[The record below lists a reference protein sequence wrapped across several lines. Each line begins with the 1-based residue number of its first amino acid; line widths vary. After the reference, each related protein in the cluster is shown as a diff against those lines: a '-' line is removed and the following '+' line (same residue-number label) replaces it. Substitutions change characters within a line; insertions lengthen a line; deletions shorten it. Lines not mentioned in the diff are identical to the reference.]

1 MPLPLLAVAAIGGA
15 SIGASIWK
23 QSSTNKANKK
33 ILRLQQQAEERAS
46 VARGSQLF
54 NADQALAVPEYDDDP
69 FTSNKRTLYAGGGAA
84 GLDAGFSIANELV
97 SMWGTNSANKNS
109 VAQAQ
114 FEANKL
120 IPGSIDQVT
129 NAAQKDADN
138 KAKRF
143 ANPYTYKPEDTEL
156 FAQGGTSNNGIL
168 GFMQRWRDNNYYK
181 TMDANEGLTKQHEE
195 TIKFGTDPYSIRRR
209 ELGYDKMVSPNKA
222 FNIPVNLKKPTD
234 DFTFANGGRTDKD
247 DDLTDIPDVN
257 AGKYVRFKNSLTA
270 GQKVF
275 NGLSKTFKVLP
286 AITPLLDIASDIGK
300 SPDQLNK
307 EYNDG
312 INSLRQ
318 KGLVPNIGK
327 LPDQPMLA
335 NGGAVNQ
342 SPIDNLFQGVNKQ
355 SSNTAIVQAGTHE
368 SGNDLEFAN
377 PNGSKAKIEGGEG
390 MKTAPNGS
398 VNIYSDRIPV
408 PGENVSIADKF
419 SHLSSLKG
427 NLEKDMKGASN
438 AITKNT
444 LDRKI
449 IGIDATMDELFKVQ
463 ENVKRA
469 AEYQAQSL
477 PTNNAEVPAI
487 PSAPDQLFA
496 NGGTSKFGVN
506 RSQSAVP
513 IPKDVILHAGDDVN
527 NTEEAA
533 KKAEEAKGHTDYDPK
548 KIVVMNQMTPFGTK
562 NFGKNQTQ
570 LAAAYNG
577 IDTKKLAT
585 PYVDPNAEDGKGNN
599 TFWNTIKS
607 DDGINGIATGLTLLD
622 NLYNAR
628 QIKNIDIKDPHY
640 VNKVEL
646 DKEYDTTAA
655 EYGVKKELDNFYKN
669 VDKNTTS
676 SIVGLNM
683 KLSAMAEGID
693 KLNGVYDT
701 KQKYEGEMHNREI
714 LANSSIEAQNVG
726 IYNGD
731 KDKQSMMN
739 ANIAMQKSANFSN
752 AIDDTVNGLLR
763 YQGMRT
769 DRERFA
775 ALENSTAATG
785 VQIGNLRDGL
795 YKDMDAAQIE
805 AGLDKSIANGNM
817 DYATYKEGLKLHN
830 DKAKYG
836 SVVKPM
842 TKAQFDAKLG
852 KKK

>member
-1 MPLPLLAVAAIGGA
+1 MPLPLLAVAAIGAAGV
-15 SIGASIWK
+15 GASIWG
-23 QSSTNKANKK
+23 QSNTNKANKK
-33 ILRLQQQAEERAS
+33 MLRLQKEADARAS
-46 VARGSQLF
+46 ASRGSQLF
-54 NADQALAVPEYDDDP
+54 NADQALAGYDYDDDP
-69 FTSNKRTLYAGGGAA
+69 FTSNQRTLYATGGTPTPTKGGGTG
-84 GLDAGFSIANELV
+84 GLDAGFSIANNLV
-97 SMWGTNSANKNS
+97 GMWSTHSNNKNA

-114 FEANKL
+114 FEANKI

-129 NAAQKDADN
+129 AVAQKDADN

-156 FAQGGTSNNGIL
+156 FAKGGI
-168 GFMQRWRDNNYYK
+168 
-181 TMDANEGLTKQHEE
+181 AN
-195 TIKFGTDPYSIRRR
+195 
-209 ELGYDKMVSPNKA
+209 V
-222 FNIPVNLKKPTD
+222 
-234 DFTFANGGRTDKD
+234 AN
-247 DDLTDIPDVN
+247 
-257 AGKYVRFKNSLTA
+257 
-270 GQKVF
+270 
-275 NGLSKTFKVLP
+275 
-286 AITPLLDIASDIGK
+286 PL
-300 SPDQLNK
+300 DQ
-307 EYNDG
+307 
-312 INSLRQ
+312 
-318 KGLVPNIGK
+318 
-327 LPDQPMLA
+327 M
-335 NGGAVNQ
+335 
-342 SPIDNLFQGVNKQ
+342 FQGVNKQ
-355 SSNTAIVQAGTHE
+355 SSNTAVVNAGTHE

-444 LDRKI
+444 IDRKI

-477 PTNNAEVPAI
+477 SANNEEVPAI

-506 RSQSAVP
+506 RGQSEVP

-533 KKAEEAKGHTDYDPK
+533 KKAEESKGHTDYDPK
-548 KIVVMNQMTPFGTK
+548 KIVVMNRMTPFGTK

-714 LANSSIEAQNVG
+714 LANSNIEAQNVG

-731 KDKQSMMN
+731 KDKQSVMN

-769 DRERFA
+769 DRDRFA

-785 VQIGNLRDGL
+785 VQIGNLKAGL
-795 YKDMDAAQIE
+795 YKDLDASSIE
-805 AGLDKSIANGNM
+805 AGLDKSIGNGNM
-817 DYATYKEGLKLHN
+817 SYKDYVSGLEFHN
-830 DKAKYG
+830 KGAKVG

-842 TKAQFDAKLG
+842 TKAQFDAKFG
-852 KKK
+852 KLASKK

>member
-1 MPLPLLAVAAIGGA
+1 MPLPLLAVAAIGAAGV
-15 SIGASIWK
+15 GASIWK
-23 QSSTNKANKK
+23 QSNTNKANKK
-33 ILRLQQQAEERAS
+33 MLRLQKEAENRAS

-54 NADQALAVPEYDDDP
+54 NADQALAGYDYDDDP
-69 FTSNKRTLYAGGGAA
+69 FTSNQRTLYAPGGVAGVDA
-84 GLDAGFSIANELV
+84 GLSIANDLV
-97 SMWGTNSANKNS
+97 GMWSTRSNNKNA

-114 FEANKL
+114 FEANKI
-120 IPGSIDQVT
+120 IPGSVDQVT
-129 NAAQKDADN
+129 SVAQKDADN

-156 FAQGGTSNNGIL
+156 FAKGGV
-168 GFMQRWRDNNYYK
+168 
-181 TMDANEGLTKQHEE
+181 AN
-195 TIKFGTDPYSIRRR
+195 
-209 ELGYDKMVSPNKA
+209 V
-222 FNIPVNLKKPTD
+222 
-234 DFTFANGGRTDKD
+234 AN
-247 DDLTDIPDVN
+247 
-257 AGKYVRFKNSLTA
+257 
-270 GQKVF
+270 
-275 NGLSKTFKVLP
+275 
-286 AITPLLDIASDIGK
+286 PL
-300 SPDQLNK
+300 DQ
-307 EYNDG
+307 
-312 INSLRQ
+312 
-318 KGLVPNIGK
+318 
-327 LPDQPMLA
+327 M
-335 NGGAVNQ
+335 
-342 SPIDNLFQGVNKQ
+342 FQGVNKQ
-355 SSNTAIVQAGTHE
+355 SSNTAVVNAGTHE

-377 PNGSKAKIEGGEG
+377 PDGTKAKIEGGEG

-477 PTNNAEVPAI
+477 SANNEEVPAI

-496 NGGTSKFGVN
+496 NGGTSKFGN
-506 RSQSAVP
+506 SRSQSEMP
-513 IPKDVILHAGDDVN
+513 IPKDVILYPNGGSTND
-527 NTEEAA
+527 EEA
-533 KKAEEAKGHTDYDPK
+533 EEEKGHTGYDSK
-548 KIVVMNQMTPFGTK
+548 KIVVMDQLTPFGTK

-577 IDTKKLAT
+577 IDTTKLAT
-585 PYVDPNAEDGKGNN
+585 PYVDPNAEDSKGNN

-714 LANSSIEAQNVG
+714 LANSNIEAQNVG

-769 DRERFA
+769 DKERFA
-775 ALENSTAATG
+775 ALENSTAVTG
-785 VQIGNLRDGL
+785 VQVGNLRDGL
-795 YKDMDAAQIE
+795 YKDLDSAQIE
-805 AGLDKSIANGNM
+805 AGLDKSINNGNM
-817 DYATYKEGLKLHN
+817 DYKTYKDALEAHN
-830 DKAKYG
+830 KKAKYG

-842 TKAQFDAKLG
+842 TKAQFETKVG